1 VTRGR
6 WAAAAVL
13 LLGGC
18 GVQPSAVTD
27 AGDAPTGVAPG
38 VTLFFVDGQGRLRPQ
53 QRETGQLGTV
63 VEAVTLLL
71 DAGDPGAG
79 LRSEITSNSVT
90 RVPVTITEDTIE
102 LHLPITA
109 RDVTPLGV
117 EQIVCTALATHVQ
130 AGGSPWMTV
139 RLSFTIAVPGSDS
152 PRTCPLINPGR

>member
-1 VTRGR
+1 MRRRR
-6 WAAAAVL
+6 WAAAVVL

-18 GVQPSAVTD
+18 GVQPSRVTD

-38 VTLFFVDGQGRLRPQ
+38 VTLFFIDDEGKLKPQ
-53 QRETGQLGTV
+53 QRETRRLGTV
-63 VEAVTLLL
+63 IEAVTLLL

-79 LRSEITSNSVT
+79 LRSEIKSDSVT

-109 RDVTPLGV
+109 RDVTPLGTD
-117 EQIVCTALATHVQ
+117 QIVCTALATHVQ
-130 AGGSPWMTV
+130 AGGSPRTTV
-139 RLSFTIAVPGSDS
+139 RLHFTISGPGSDA

>member
-1 VTRGR
+1 MTRGR
-6 WAAAAVL
+6 WAAAVAL

-38 VTLFFVDGQGRLRPQ
+38 VTLFFVDDQGRLRPQ
-53 QRETGQLGTV
+53 QRETRQLGTV

-79 LRSEITSNSVT
+79 LRSEIKSSSVT
-90 RVPVTITEDTIE
+90 RVSVTVTEDTIE

-109 RDVTPLGV
+109 RDVTPLGAD
-117 EQIVCTALATHVQ
+117 QIVCTALATHVQ
-130 AGGSPWMTV
+130 SGGSPRTAV
-139 RLSFTIAVPGSDS
+139 RLSFTISAPGSDAL
-152 PRTCPLINPGR
+152 RTCPLINPGR